1 MEAVSTFTFA
11 ASILRLC
18 VVFLDEY
25 AREFVRCYQ
34 LCKLYG
40 ETGIPLFSSETV
52 LGQLKEEDALAF
64 KESVYYECTM
74 IAVSVGLLSLN
85 LLEP

>member
-1 MEAVSTFTFA
+1 ML
-11 ASILRLC
+11 SIMQI
-18 VVFLDEY
+18 
-25 AREFVRCYQ
+25 VRRNWH
-34 LCKLYG
+34 
-40 ETGIPLFSSETV
+40 SSIFFGNRTTRRMQAQI